1 MRQVNQ
7 LLRIVLKSTL
17 VLLFLASLSLKEISA
32 EAVDNISVAEQ
43 YLLAAANQ
51 ERIARGLPKLQRD
64 PVLARAAAYHARQM
78 ADHGDISH
86 EFPGE
91 PDLSIR
97 GANAGVRFSRISEN
111 VAEAPDS
118 VLIHDMWM
126 HSEGHRANLLDPN
139 VNVVGISVI
148 VRDEQLYAVE
158 DFARTVETL
167 TVNQQESTVAT
178 LLARS
183 GMNVASRPGA
193 TVDDAT
199 FKISLR
205 PFGSSPAVGSSK
217 IRYLGSI
224 ARTPA
229 IATLL
234 FWPPESSNGDESLY
248 FSKSKPT
255 SSIAFFTLLFSSSPV
270 IPMFFGP

>member
-193 TVDDAT
+193 TVDDARQT
-199 FKISLR
+199 CIMSTGYSGTRKPWFVMRYTAAALTEL
-205 PFGSSPAVGSSK
+205 PGQLK
-217 IRYLGSI
+217 IRLSSGKYHLALVGACNATETGPFTAYNI
-224 ARTPA
+224 A
-229 IATLL
+229 ILL
-234 FWPPESSNGDESLY
+234 YP
-248 FSKSKPT
+248 
-255 SSIAFFTLLFSSSPV
+255 
-270 IPMFFGP
+270 